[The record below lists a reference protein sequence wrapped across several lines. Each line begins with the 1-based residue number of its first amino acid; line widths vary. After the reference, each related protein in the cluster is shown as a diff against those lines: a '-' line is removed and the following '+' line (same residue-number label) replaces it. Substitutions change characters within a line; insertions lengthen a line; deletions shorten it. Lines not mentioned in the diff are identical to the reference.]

1 MSSLKE
7 QKQTP
12 SEKLASAAEEL
23 AKAAACFDDTAS
35 FQGAVDAINHLKAST
50 DAKLNTSNQKIG
62 DLNNTF
68 SQVVEKI
75 GTWNTKMEKLNS
87 EVVMMNQNL
96 VLNRKMESLAWAIDH
111 VETKSFQYFGKLTH
125 SYETSNTKT
134 LARDVLLA
142 FRSDMGYY
150 LPEVC
155 SAGSRQSAEELEKL
169 RNAFR
174 DNFSDQIHAL
184 TGVKPRLVLNE
195 QNQKYIIYFE

>member
-62 DLNNTF
+62 DLNNTV

-111 VETKSFQYFGKLTH
+111 VESKSFQYVEKPTH

-142 FRSDMGYY
+142 FRSDMGCY
-150 LPEVC
+150 LPDVC
-155 SAGSRQSAEELEKL
+155 RAGYGQSAEELEKV
-169 RNAFR
+169 RKEFR
-174 DNFSDQIHAL
+174 DKFSDQIHAL